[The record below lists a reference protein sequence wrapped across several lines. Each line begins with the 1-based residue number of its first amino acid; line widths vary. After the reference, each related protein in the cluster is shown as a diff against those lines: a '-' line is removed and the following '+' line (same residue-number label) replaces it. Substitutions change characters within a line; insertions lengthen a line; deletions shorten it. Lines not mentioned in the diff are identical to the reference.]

1 MREQQSWEGTPR
13 EGEILEGHCEKV
25 TQWQTPARVDG
36 VRNEHSKGEH
46 SGKKSEC
53 KDSKAKCAW

>member
-13 EGEILEGHCEKV
+13 EGEILEGLFEKV
-25 TQWQTPARVDG
+25 TQWQTPVRGEG

-46 SGKKSEC
+46 SGKKSE
-53 KDSKAKCAW
+53 